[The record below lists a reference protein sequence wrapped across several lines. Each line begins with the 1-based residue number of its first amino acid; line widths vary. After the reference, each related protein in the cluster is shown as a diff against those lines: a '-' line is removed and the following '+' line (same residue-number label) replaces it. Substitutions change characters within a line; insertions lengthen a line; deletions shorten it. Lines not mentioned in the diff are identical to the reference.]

1 MRFRKSVKL
10 CKGVRL
16 NFSGSGVSM
25 SLGVK
30 GASVS
35 IGKRGAYLNYGIPG
49 TGLYDRVK
57 IANGSSTGRSKR
69 TSSYHSL
76 NEPMYSYT
84 YDIFIDDRGQTS
96 LEVKDQYGNI
106 VTNSSI
112 ISKIRRSPE
121 YKNRLDAIIAK
132 KRDDVNEQTLSLLH
146 IYKLSENLVDFDSIK
161 EAYNNLLSLP
171 SPEECF
177 DVPYPSREDV
187 RNQLIKDAETKISS
201 IFFWTNKRKREE
213 FVQSNLDLA
222 LANEIKEWELQK
234 DCFVNAEKSL
244 REEEKIKMEKILQTD
259 IEGIYASIEEVLQN
273 ISLPVEFSLNYE
285 IENSSLYLDLDLP
298 EIEDMPLEK
307 VSTLS
312 SGKISIKQ
320 KTIKEQ
326 SADYAICVC
335 GMSYFFAS
343 LLFNTTPEVDDI
355 YISAYT
361 QRENKQSGRTEDQY
375 VYSVK
380 FDRSKFASL
389 DFQSLDPIMT
399 LCQFP
404 HNIKISSSYKLETID
419 INKPLST
426 EVDIKL
432 SSVIKPATI
441 KSQSINADLDHA
453 VVSSVEKLVDL
464 YDPITE
470 EKVKVVIPSGSI
482 LVQIPEDDRTIYCLD
497 EETYFNLEEYLDKKG
512 KKYIVVKKKKW
523 QEAVAEMTMRKEKE
537 REEALTASINNEG
550 IALEK
555 DGNEDE
561 AILVYEKNI
570 TRKCTARHSYDRLLV
585 LYRKRK
591 DVENELRIAKLAN
604 SIFPGEK
611 KYKLRL
617 EGLFDGGD
625 RTETL
630 PKEAIAFV
638 SEIKHGDIFEER
650 ILKLPEFDYYN
661 NGGFSNVNK
670 IKLDTLDPIREIQKY
685 FRDLLDAAELAESRK
700 DYENAA
706 LIYEKIVGENYWMPS
721 ACDRLVKIYSKAKL
735 KDAEIRVLENGIKYF
750 SELREKR
757 LIYVKALAK
766 KYGAESFLNERIN
779 NGGKIT
785 YYHGSFELYN
795 PFPIVEKWQERLKKK
810 LD

>member
-25 SLGVK
+25 SLGVR

-35 IGKRGAYLNYGIPG
+35 VGKRGAYLNYGIPG

-57 IANGSSTGRSKR
+57 IASGAPVSRPKRVFSK
-69 TSSYHSL
+69 SSYDIT
-76 NEPMYSYT
+76 NYSYEI
-84 YDIFIDDRGQTS
+84 YIDDKGQTS
-96 LEVKDQYGNI
+96 LEVKDQYGDI
-106 VTNSSI
+106 VTNSTI
-112 ISKIRRSPE
+112 VSKIRRSAE
-121 YKNRLDAIIAK
+121 YKNKLETIIAK
-132 KRDDVNEQTLSLLH
+132 KREDINEQTLSLIH
-146 IYKLSENLVDFDSIK
+146 IYKLSENLVDFNKIE
-161 EAYNNLLSLP
+161 EAYKNLLTLP
-171 SPEECF
+171 SPEDCF
-177 DVPYPSREDV
+177 DLPYPSKELIRSE
-187 RNQLIKDAETKISS
+187 LIKEANSIINS

-213 FVQSNLDLA
+213 FVNGKLDSVYA
-222 LANEIKEWELQK
+222 QKIKDWECQK
-234 DCFVNAEKSL
+234 DCYIRTELTL
-244 REEEKIKMEKILQTD
+244 REEEKQKLKKILQTD
-259 IEGIYASIEEVLQN
+259 IEGIYSSIEEVLQN
-273 ISLPVEFSLNYE
+273 ISLPVEFLVNFE
-285 IENSSLYLDLDLP
+285 IENHSLYLDLDLP

-312 SGKISIKQ
+312 SGRINIKQ
-320 KTIKEQ
+320 KTLKEQ

-343 LLFNTTPEVDDI
+343 LLFNTTPVIDDI

-380 FDRSKFASL
+380 FDRNKFASL

-404 HNIKISSSYKLETID
+404 HNINISSSYKLETID

-432 SSVIKPATI
+432 SSVLKPAAI
-441 KSQSINADLDHA
+441 KSQSVNADLDHA
-453 VVSSVEKLVDL
+453 VVSSVEKSVDL

-470 EKVKVVIPSGSI
+470 ERVKVVIPNGSI
-482 LVQIPEDDRTIYCLD
+482 LVQIPKDDRTIYCLD
-497 EETYFNLEEYLDKKG
+497 EETYFNLEEYSDKEG

-523 QEAVAEMTMRKEKE
+523 QEAIAEMTMRKEKE
-537 REEALTASINNEG
+537 MEVALTASINNEG

-555 DGNEDE
+555 DGKEDE

-570 TRKCTARHSYDRLLV
+570 IRKCTARHSYDRLLI

-591 DVENELRIAKLAN
+591 DVENELRIVKLAN

-617 EGLFDGGD
+617 EGLLGGED
-625 RTETL
+625 RAETL
-630 PKEAIAFV
+630 PKEAVAFV
-638 SEIKHGDIFEER
+638 SGIKHGDIFEER
-650 ILKLPEFDYYN
+650 ILELPEFDYYN
-661 NGGFSNVNK
+661 NGGYSNVNK
-670 IKLDTLDPIREIQKY
+670 LKPDTLDPIREIQKY
-685 FRDLLDAAELAESRK
+685 FRDLLDAAELAESRR

-706 LIYEKIVGENYWMPS
+706 LIYEKIIGENYWMPS

-735 KDAEIRVLENGIKYF
+735 KDAEIRVLEGGIKYF
-750 SELREKR
+750 SELRKKR
-757 LIYVKALAK
+757 LLYVKALAK
-766 KYGAESFLNERIN
+766 KYGAESFFNERIS
-779 NGGKIT
+779 NGGQIT